1 MVLSAC
7 ETGLGDVH
15 DDEGV
20 YGLQR
25 ALRLA
30 GAQNIIM
37 VLWRV
42 PDVQT
47 REFMEKFYAALL
59 ETGDLRGAFQN
70 ARQAMRKQYGNP
82 YYWAGF
88 VLLE

>member
-1 MVLSAC
+1 MLSAC
-7 ETGLGDVH
+7 ETGLGDVR

-25 ALRLA
+25 AFRLA
-30 GAQNIIM
+30 GAQNIVM
-37 VLWRV
+37 SLWRV

-59 ETGDLRGAFQN
+59 ENGDTRRALQS
-70 ARQAMRKQYGNP
+70 ARQAMRKEYGNP

>member
-1 MVLSAC
+1 VR
-7 ETGLGDVH
+7 

-25 ALRLA
+25 AFRLA
-30 GAQNIIM
+30 GAQNVVM
-37 VLWRV
+37 SLWRV

-47 REFMEKFYAALL
+47 REFMETFYAVLL
-59 ETGDLRGAFQN
+59 ENGDIRAAFQQ
-70 ARQAMRKQYGNP
+70 ARQAIRKKYGNP